1 MPKFVT
7 FEKAYE
13 AGKQGK
19 KVKFLH
25 DDGTLRE
32 VDFDICIEDNKLSY
46 YTLKDL
52 IEGKWIVEN

>member
-1 MPKFVT
+1 MKQVN
-7 FEKAYE
+7 KA
-13 AGKQGK
+13 K

-52 IEGKWIVEN
+52 IEGKWIVHN